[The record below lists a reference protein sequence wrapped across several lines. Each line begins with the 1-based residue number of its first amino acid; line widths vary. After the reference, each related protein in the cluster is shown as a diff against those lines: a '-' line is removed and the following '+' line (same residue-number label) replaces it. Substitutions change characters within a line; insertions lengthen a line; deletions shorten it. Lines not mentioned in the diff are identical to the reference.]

1 MDELVREKV
10 PEKEAAQIA
19 SAAARSFSGIAM
31 WPRLTLDP
39 EGSLV
44 VESRGPRG
52 EHQKS
57 HWQTVLPLM
66 ASRPVSVDP
75 ESGVVRATL
84 SVDLQDGKVTSPLRY
99 LLEGEVA

>member
-1 MDELVREKV
+1 MA
-10 PEKEAAQIA
+10 PG
-19 SAAARSFSGIAM
+19 AARALSGVAL
-31 WPRLTLDP
+31 WPRLVLDP
-39 EGSLV
+39 AGKYV
-44 VESRGPRG
+44 CESRGPRG